1 MDSLK
6 RRIIMSKKLLILH
19 ISLLLLLPSLTFAE
33 TFSLNLRYTSPSQA
47 SPANSDIKIGVSN
60 IIDKRPRENKTLVGE
75 RISYT
80 GSKDYFTPAGVSVE
94 DAVTNMVL
102 EYFKKRGLQEKR
114 IGKWNLDSN
123 NFKED
128 WGDIVIGGEILEL
141 WNDVTSKFMNN
152 NHKVKAKLKIVVANA
167 KEKRILWTDTA
178 TTSLELKEP
187 LFHEE
192 SAEKIINE
200 AASSCIENIFEDKA
214 FKEIIG
220 IK

>member
-1 MDSLK
+1 MIK
-6 RRIIMSKKLLILH
+6 KNIIFLISILFFF
-19 ISLLLLLPSLTFAE
+19 PSLTFAE
-33 TFSLNLRYTSPSQA
+33 TISLNLKYTPSPSLTA
-47 SPANSDIKIGVSN
+47 GSDNKINIGFSG
-60 IIDKRPRENKTLVGE
+60 IIDSRQRENKSLVGE
-75 RISYT
+75 RINYS
-80 GSKDYFTPAGVSVE
+80 GSKDFLAPAGISVE
-94 DAVTNMVL
+94 DAVAGMVS
-102 EYFKKRGLQEKR
+102 EYFKIKGFQWKKVE
-114 IGKWNLDSN
+114 KWNLSPDAI
-123 NFKED
+123 KED
-128 WGDIVIGGEILEL
+128 WGDIVVGGEILEL
-141 WNDVTSKFMNN
+141 WNDVTSKVMNN

-178 TTSLELKEP
+178 TTSLEMKEP

>member
-1 MDSLK
+1 MIK
-6 RRIIMSKKLLILH
+6 KNIIFLISILFFF
-19 ISLLLLLPSLTFAE
+19 PSLTFAE
-33 TFSLNLRYTSPSQA
+33 TISLNLKYTPSPSLTA
-47 SPANSDIKIGVSN
+47 VSDNKINIGFSG
-60 IIDKRPRENKTLVGE
+60 IIDSRQRENKSLVGE
-75 RISYT
+75 RINYS
-80 GSKDYFTPAGVSVE
+80 GAKDFLAPAGISVE
-94 DAVTNMVL
+94 DAVAGMVS
-102 EYFKKRGLQEKR
+102 EYFKRKGFQWKKVD
-114 IGKWNLDSN
+114 KWNLSPDAI
-123 NFKED
+123 KDD
-128 WGDIVIGGEILEL
+128 WGDIVVGGEILEL
-141 WNDVTSKFMNN
+141 WNDVTSKVMNN

-178 TTSLELKEP
+178 TTSLEMKEP

>member
-1 MDSLK
+1 M
-6 RRIIMSKKLLILH
+6 
-19 ISLLLLLPSLTFAE
+19 E
-33 TFSLNLRYTSPSQA
+33 
-47 SPANSDIKIGVSN
+47 
-60 IIDKRPRENKTLVGE
+60 
-75 RISYT
+75 
-80 GSKDYFTPAGVSVE
+80 
-94 DAVTNMVL
+94 
-102 EYFKKRGLQEKR
+102 
-114 IGKWNLDSN
+114 KWNLSPDAI
-123 NFKED
+123 KED
-128 WGDIVIGGEILEL
+128 WGDIVVGGEILEL
-141 WNDVTSKFMNN
+141 WNDVTSKVMNN

-178 TTSLELKEP
+178 TTSLEMKEP

>member
-1 MDSLK
+1 MIK
-6 RRIIMSKKLLILH
+6 KNIILLISILFFF
-19 ISLLLLLPSLTFAE
+19 PSLTFAE
-33 TFSLNLRYTSPSQA
+33 TISLNLKYTPSPSLA
-47 SPANSDIKIGVSN
+47 AGSDNKINIGFSG
-60 IIDKRPRENKTLVGE
+60 IIDSRQRENKFLVGE
-75 RISYT
+75 RINYS
-80 GSKDYFTPAGVSVE
+80 GAKDFLAPAGISVE
-94 DAVTNMVL
+94 DAVAAMIS
-102 EYFKKRGLQEKR
+102 EYFKKKGFQWKKVE
-114 IGKWNLDSN
+114 KWNLSPDAI
-123 NFKED
+123 KED
-128 WGDIVIGGEILEL
+128 WGDIVVGGEILEL
-141 WNDVTSKFMNN
+141 WNDVTSKVMNN

-178 TTSLELKEP
+178 TTSLEMKEP